1 MWILLL
7 ALLMATAAH
16 SADEVVGKRP
26 YEMVW
31 AGRTQDDN
39 PPLVDFENMDG
50 WTVTTEADGSVSYL
64 RSFQTPG
71 GLAVI
76 RMVPGLVSLVSA
88 TPSTGYTVTTT
99 QDGDVRL
106 VIQFTASQTSDIVD
120 AIWWNDAPYA
130 QVSHIG

>member
-1 MWILLL
+1 
-7 ALLMATAAH
+7 
-16 SADEVVGKRP
+16 
-26 YEMVW
+26 
-31 AGRTQDDN
+31 
-39 PPLVDFENMDG
+39 
-50 WTVTTEADGSVSYL
+50 
-64 RSFQTPG
+64 
-71 GLAVI
+71 
-76 RMVPGLVSLVSA
+76 MVPGLVSLVSA